1 MNRIAYLT
9 IFAVLLFTACSKDE
23 PTSPVN
29 GIPVVKAE
37 SSYAVLKD
45 ENIVYAE
52 GLSYNGTTN
61 SNSAI
66 PLKLDIYYPD
76 NTSTNRPVYMFIHG
90 GGFSGGSKSSP
101 NIIDMA
107 NYYASRGWIFV
118 SIDYRLTENLGTIY
132 TGIAPDEWVNFA
144 QQNAS
149 SSQQVKQGIAMY
161 AAQRDAK
168 AALRWIV
175 ANSIDYSMNT
185 DYISVGGGSAGAI
198 SAITLGISN
207 NEDFRDEITLSEDP
221 TLPST
226 NLNQTYAVRNMIYL
240 WGSNVKLEVF
250 ESVYGFNRYDAND
263 PELFMA
269 HGTND
274 QNPST
279 PFSEATEL
287 QSIFDSLE
295 VYNELIT
302 LVGEQHGAWNATVEG
317 KGLSELTFDF
327 LVERQNLSVE

>member
-1 MNRIAYLT
+1 
-9 IFAVLLFTACSKDE
+9 
-23 PTSPVN
+23 
-29 GIPVVKAE
+29 
-37 SSYAVLKD
+37 
-45 ENIVYAE
+45 
-52 GLSYNGTTN
+52 
-61 SNSAI
+61 
-66 PLKLDIYYPD
+66 
-76 NTSTNRPVYMFIHG
+76 MFIHG

-269 HGTND
+269 YG
-274 QNPST
+274 
-279 PFSEATEL
+279 
-287 QSIFDSLE
+287 
-295 VYNELIT
+295 
-302 LVGEQHGAWNATVEG
+302 
-317 KGLSELTFDF
+317 
-327 LVERQNLSVE
+327 

>member
-1 MNRIAYLT
+1 MNKVPYL
-9 IFAVLLFTACSKDE
+9 IILIVLLFTACIDDE
-23 PTSPVN
+23 SILIDIPPAVN
-29 GIPVVKAE
+29 TE
-37 SSYAVLKD
+37 SVYTVIKE

-52 GLSYNGTTN
+52 GLSYNETTN

-90 GGFSGGSKSSP
+90 GGFIGGSKSSP
-101 NIIDMA
+101 KIVDMA
-107 NYYASRGWIFV
+107 NYYASRGWVFV
-118 SIDYRLTENLGTIY
+118 SIDYRLTENLGTNY
-132 TGIAPDEWVNFA
+132 TGISPEEWVNFA

-149 SSQQVKQGIAMY
+149 SSQQIKQGIAMY

-175 ANSIDYSMNT
+175 ANSIDYNINT
-185 DYISVGGGSAGAI
+185 DYVSVGGGSAGAI
-198 SAITLGISN
+198 TAITLGISN

-221 TLPST
+221 TLLST
-226 NLNQTYAVRNMIYL
+226 NLNQTYTVRTMIYL
-240 WGSNVKLEVF
+240 WGSNIKLEVF

-287 QSIFDSLE
+287 QSIFDSLG
-295 VYNELIT
+295 VHNELIP

-317 KGLSELTFDF
+317 KGLSELSFNF
-327 LVERQNLSVE
+327 LVDRQNLTLE